1 MQDVDKT
8 KFRKRIKL
16 LRRLYYAMLILFLPI
31 QVAVGGI
38 LYVYQLPV
46 WLVIIYAVLMF
57 ALTGAVYA
65 TLNRTRCP
73 ECDDYF
79 FIRKMTKENYT
90 PASSIS
96 FPMQDRCQK
105 CGFKF

>member
-1 MQDVDKT
+1 MQELDKT
-8 KFRKRIKL
+8 GFRQRVKL

-31 QVAVGGI
+31 QIAVGGF
-38 LYVYQLPV
+38 LQVYQLPA
-46 WLVIIYAVLMF
+46 WMGIIYAVFMF
-57 ALTGAVYA
+57 ALIGVVYVK
-65 TLNRTRCP
+65 LNRARCP
-73 ECDDYF
+73 ECNDYF
-79 FIRKMTKENYT
+79 FIRKMTKENYN